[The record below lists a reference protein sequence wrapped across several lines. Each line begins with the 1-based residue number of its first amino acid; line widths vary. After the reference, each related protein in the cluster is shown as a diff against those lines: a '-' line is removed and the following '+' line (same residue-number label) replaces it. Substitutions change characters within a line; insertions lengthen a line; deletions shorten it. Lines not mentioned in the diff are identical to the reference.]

1 MCHHRMWKANRRYVE
16 LRSQQFLK
24 FDMFQRSRP
33 LYKSP
38 HLTVLNKRQ
47 ILRFYFPSWNPN
59 FLTDDHWNP
68 WVLVSIWNWVLAKI
82 FYPEVFDNRKSR
94 TDNQVDI
101 FPWIFY
107 SNVQEFA
114 LTWQGHFSYS
124 FSKSCLHFSSHALQL
139 FEAKTCV
146 WFVAKQFRKHCPRS
160 TLISFSQA
168 LRFSFSARFWNW
180 YWKTDL
186 KSRKNS
192 HYKSKLGYCNHH
204 NP

>member
-101 FPWIFY
+101 FPRIFY

-114 LTWQGHFSYS
+114 LTWQGHFSY
-124 FSKSCLHFSSHALQL
+124 FSWYLRLQSEIQWISSIGQL
-139 FEAKTCV
+139 NAHWWYSV
-146 WFVAKQFRKHCPRS
+146 
-160 TLISFSQA
+160 
-168 LRFSFSARFWNW
+168 SAAFWQV
-180 YWKTDL
+180 T
-186 KSRKNS
+186 
-192 HYKSKLGYCNHH
+192 
-204 NP
+204 